1 MRTPVIC
8 TQHVYQEFVIEQS
21 LGWYQYMCVWYNARC
36 VSVIVAA
43 WAYAEKES
51 TVGIECDKWVCVSKR
66 KVGGP
71 KITFYTWDFAGQVIC

>member
-1 MRTPVIC
+1 
-8 TQHVYQEFVIEQS
+8 
-21 LGWYQYMCVWYNARC
+21 MCNQYNAWRC
-36 VSVIVAA
+36 VSIIVTP

-71 KITFYTWDFAGQVIC
+71 KITFYTWDFAGQVIY